1 VRAVE
6 TVSLVYFFYAALLA
20 ISRPLPAERRR
31 QILAFS
37 VTASALVLIVSRA
50 PVAPAVAVARDW
62 MPAILILLGYWASG
76 RFFTAPMARWEMT
89 LAAID
94 RRLLPGL
101 DRWARLRPMRLVLD
115 LLELAY
121 LSVYV
126 LVPAGFALLYFSGI
140 PFDVDRFWTVV
151 VAAELTCYGMLPWIQ
166 TRPPRAIEAGAPAA
180 ASVLRQAN
188 LLVLSRGSIQV
199 NTFPSGHAAGAV
211 ATALAV
217 ADVLPAAGAVFGI
230 WALAIV
236 IGSVVGRYHYV
247 ADSVLGAAVA
257 IVVWLIV

>member
-1 VRAVE
+1 
-6 TVSLVYFFYAALLA
+6 
-20 ISRPLPAERRR
+20 
-31 QILAFS
+31 
-37 VTASALVLIVSRA
+37 
-50 PVAPAVAVARDW
+50 
-62 MPAILILLGYWASG
+62 M
-76 RFFTAPMARWEMT
+76 RF
-89 LAAID
+89 
-94 RRLLPGL
+94 
-101 DRWARLRPMRLVLD
+101 VLD

-151 VAAELTCYGMLPWIQ
+151 VAAELACYGMLPWIQ

-199 NTFPSGHAAGAV
+199 NTFPSGHAAGSV